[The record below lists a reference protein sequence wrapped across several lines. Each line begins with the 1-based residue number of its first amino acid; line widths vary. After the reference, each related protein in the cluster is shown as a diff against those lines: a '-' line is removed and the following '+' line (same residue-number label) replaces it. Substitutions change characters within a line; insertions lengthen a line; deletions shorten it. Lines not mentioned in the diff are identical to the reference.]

1 MAEGRQRSD
10 WAQTST
16 LLALLANA
24 HRDPRKTR
32 AFKPSDFDPF
42 ARTSEHARADI
53 SALKAVFIDG
63 VAPKIDLKEEKTP

>member
-10 WAQTST
+10 WARTSA

-42 ARTSEHARADI
+42 ARRHEHAKADI

-63 VAPKIDLKEEKTP
+63 KTPRVEQREEH